1 MLGSKVILEP
11 NVKEIYCH
19 LPFLLLSCVEC
30 TVNFDL
36 QNNHNF
42 TILIPKVK
50 KDSKFGIETGKTC
63 QIGPLDKN
71 TGSILDPTQLV
82 ETLGR

>member
-11 NVKEIYCH
+11 NVKEVYCH

-36 QNNHNF
+36 QNNHNHKF
-42 TILIPKVK
+42 TIFIPKVK
-50 KDSKFGIETGKTC
+50 KDNKFDKTC